1 MRVYSF
7 KVHVHTMNSKTG
19 LGAAAAAARAGMN
32 SKGGLGAAAAAARA
46 GVSTFGRLRS
56 KAIEGYVEPGVYKII
71 EWHEIDAATKEWMER
86 QLPNEKQRYVYI
98 IQHGYST
105 ECHSRL
111 EADLTGGSGIFSRD
125 VLPKKVEKVKNLLI
139 AEFLLETNNL
149 KEGDMFTPDDIAF
162 HLGLSESPES
172 FIDYSIYPKAEGVAL
187 KALEMELRNPYY
199 EKFEGGSKKQYL
211 DELRNNLKEIFEE
224 VKQPM
229 KEGSQKQKTT
239 GSMTPDWNTYL

>member
-7 KVHVHTMNSKTG
+7 KVHVHTMNSKGG

-32 SKGGLGAAAAAARA
+32 SKGGLGAAAARA
-46 GVSTFGRLRS
+46 GVSTFGRLPY

-71 EWHEIDAATKEWMER
+71 EWHEKDAATKEWMER

-98 IQHGYST
+98 IQHGNST
-105 ECHSRL
+105 ECYSRL
-111 EADLTGGSGIFSRD
+111 EGHLTGGSGIYSRG
-125 VLPKKVEKVKNLLI
+125 VLPKKVEKVENLLI

-149 KEGDMFTPDDIAF
+149 DEDDMFTPDDIAF
-162 HLGLSESPES
+162 HLGIYDESPES

-187 KALEMELRNPYY
+187 EALEMELRNPYY
-199 EKFEGGSKKQYL
+199 EKFEGGSNKQYL

-239 GSMTPDWNTYL
+239 GSMTPEWNTYL